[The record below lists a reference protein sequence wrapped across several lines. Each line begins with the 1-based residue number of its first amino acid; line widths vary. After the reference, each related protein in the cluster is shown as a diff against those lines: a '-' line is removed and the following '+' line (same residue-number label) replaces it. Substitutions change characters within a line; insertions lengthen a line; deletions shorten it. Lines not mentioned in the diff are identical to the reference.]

1 MGVEVMDDGKID
13 MWGDGKQTRS
23 FMYVD
28 ECLIETLIKALPKNL
43 REEAIDFIDYL
54 LSKSR
59 SEGHGERKGIA
70 EMSEKLDP
78 SKDPLLKY
86 IGSIDHGS
94 LARDIDK
101 ALYGDSL

>member
-1 MGVEVMDDGKID
+1 MEGRSKENQTANHYIVMKGVCHMP
-13 MWGDGKQTRS
+13 T
-23 FMYVD
+23 D
-28 ECLIETLIKALPKNL
+28 ERKIETLIKALPKNL

-59 SEGHGERKGIA
+59 SEGLGERKGIA

-94 LARDIDK
+94 LAKDIDK